1 MLREKTDMLTR
12 RDFLGATAAGLL
24 VAGTGGAASAQSVY
38 PAKPIRLIVPYPPG
52 GSTDIAARV
61 VGEQISQSLGQRFVV
76 DNRPGAGGNIG
87 MQLAATSDPDGYTV
101 VVGTTAHAINMTL
114 FKDLSYDT
122 VKDFEPIALLTE
134 VPLILVVNPAVK
146 AQSVADLIAL
156 AKQEPG
162 SLDVASSGNGQSTHL
177 AAELFNAMAGVKMT
191 HVPYKGSAPAIT
203 DVVAGH
209 VQLMFDTV
217 MSALPHVQA
226 GKLRALAV
234 TSAKRAP
241 VVPDVPTI
249 AEAALPGY
257 EAIAWNGLFAPK
269 GTPRAII
276 DQLNAETV
284 KAVQSHKVKEQ
295 FASMGATARPTT
307 PDEFASYV
315 RNEVTKWAKVVNESG
330 ARIE

>member
-1 MLREKTDMLTR
+1 MLTR
-12 RDFLGATAAGLL
+12 RDFLGATAAALV
-24 VAGTGGAASAQSVY
+24 VAGTGGAASAQSAY

-134 VPLILVVNPAVK
+134 VPLMLVVNPSVK
-146 AQSVADLIAL
+146 AQTVADLIAL

-257 EAIAWNGLFAPK
+257 EAIAWNGLFAPV

-284 KAVQSHKVKEQ
+284 KAVQSDAVIKQ

-330 ARIE
+330 AKIE

>member
-1 MLREKTDMLTR
+1 MLTR
-12 RDFLGATAAGLL
+12 RDFLGATAAGLV
-24 VAGTGGAASAQSVY
+24 VAGTGGATAAQSAY

-61 VGEQISQSLGQRFVV
+61 VGEQISQSLDQRFVV

-134 VPLILVVNPAVK
+134 VPLMLVVNPSVK
-146 AQSVADLIAL
+146 AQTVAELIAL
-156 AKQEPG
+156 AKREPG

-191 HVPYKGSAPAIT
+191 HIPYKGSAPAIT

-269 GTPRAII
+269 GTPRTII

-284 KAVQSHKVKEQ
+284 EAVRSDSVIKQ

-315 RNEVTKWAKVVNESG
+315 RNEVIKWAKVVNESG
-330 ARIE
+330 AKIE